1 MITRLIVLVVGGV
14 LAYQNVKLRKNIIEI
29 NLKMSNAKN
38 DIDGNITKIAYDIKN
53 TEEEV
58 KKHISKEAT
67 RVIVSPGQYFFLK

>member
-1 MITRLIVLVVGGV
+1 MITSLIVLVVGGV

-29 NLKMSNAKN
+29 NLKISNAKN

-58 KKHISKEAT
+58 KQHISKEAT
-67 RVIVSPGQYFFLK
+67 RVIVSPGHYFFLK